1 MLRVDY
7 DRWGQTPEDLR
18 QLATSAAHQR
28 TRERFLALYE
38 VTQASCATQVAAR
51 TQRHPQ
57 TVMEWLHL
65 YNAGGPEALTFR
77 RTGGRPPLCREIE
90 TGLGEVVRAAQHA
103 AAAAPL
109 AGADPVPRWTLRRL
123 VGWVAEAFGRAC
135 CRETIRRALHRL
147 ELSWKKARKLLGRAD
162 PLRLYFLLSQVR

>member
-7 DRWGQTPEDLR
+7 DRWGQTPEELR

-51 TQRHPQ
+51 THRHPQ

-65 YNAGGPEALTFR
+65 YNTRGPEALSYR
-77 RTGGRPPLCREIE
+77 RTGGRRPFFFLVAPPQLARS
-90 TGLGEVVRAAQHA
+90 LVLAQ
-103 AAAAPL
+103 AP
-109 AGADPVPRWTLRRL
+109 
-123 VGWVAEAFGRAC
+123 
-135 CRETIRRALHRL
+135 
-147 ELSWKKARKLLGRAD
+147 
-162 PLRLYFLLSQVR
+162 